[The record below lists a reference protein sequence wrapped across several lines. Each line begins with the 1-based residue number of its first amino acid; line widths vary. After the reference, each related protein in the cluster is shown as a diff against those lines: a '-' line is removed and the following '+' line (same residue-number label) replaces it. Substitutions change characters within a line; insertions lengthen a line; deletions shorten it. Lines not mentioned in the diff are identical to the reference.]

1 MKKPLNFAM
10 LKYMTT
16 VEKANPAQVIE
27 ALKADYAGRRELQPN
42 GMLIAMMT
50 AKENGLLEE
59 HSYELDANG
68 ELVMYFT
75 APAECADEINRYIP
89 D

>member
-16 VEKANPAQVIE
+16 VDKANPVQVID
-27 ALKADYAGRRELQPN
+27 ALKTDYAGRRELQPN
-42 GMLIAMMT
+42 SMLIAMMT

-59 HSYELDANG
+59 AGYELDAAG
-68 ELVMYFT
+68 ELVMYFS
-75 APAECADEINRYIP
+75 APAECKAEINNYIP